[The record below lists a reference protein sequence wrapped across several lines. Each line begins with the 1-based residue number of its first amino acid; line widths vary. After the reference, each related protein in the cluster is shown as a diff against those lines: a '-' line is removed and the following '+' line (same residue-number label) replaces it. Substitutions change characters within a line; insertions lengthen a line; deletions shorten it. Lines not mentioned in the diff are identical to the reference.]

1 MKKLYFFAFLSTF
14 LSTHAQIINIP
25 DPIFKAE
32 LLAANPNEG
41 YTASDINGT
50 YITIDTNGDGEIQL
64 TEAQQ
69 VYELYLIQP
78 ANDLTG
84 IQSFTNL
91 HTLDA
96 AYLALEFLDVSG
108 MTNLESLDCS
118 DNYIASLNVTGC
130 TSLYMLQC
138 DFNELTALNLSGLP
152 NIHQVICGSNN
163 INTLNLS
170 GLSTLE
176 FVSAPLNNMESIDL
190 TGCTNLDFLQLAFN
204 SLTSIDL
211 SSCHIGEADV
221 QENYITQIIIKNGF
235 DDSEAYIDFYN
246 NPLQYIC
253 ADEAEIEYYRT
264 SLFLNGITDAEVNSF
279 CSFTPGGNYYT
290 VQGINR
296 FNPNND
302 DCTVVNP
309 YYPGLKFRISDS
321 VSDIG
326 TYIADNSGDYAIY
339 LPPAS
344 YTITPV
350 LENPTYFSVSPA
362 SIVIN
367 YPSPVNPIDQ
377 DFCISPNGIHPD
389 LDISFVPLTASV
401 PGFDPEYMI
410 VYHNNGNQTQSGT
423 VTLTFQNDILGLVT
437 AVPPA
442 TQTGNTLTWSFSN
455 LLPSESGM
463 INLQMHLNAPADTPA
478 VNINDELNFSAV
490 ITAPETDETTSNNTD
505 LHTEIVVGSFD
516 PNDISCLEGTIVPP
530 TIIGDYVNYVIRFEN
545 TGTFPATNIV
555 VKDEIDLSKFDI
567 ESLKPIGGS
576 HPFVTRIYDDNK
588 VEFIF
593 ENINLPFDDANN
605 DGFLSFKIRTKSTL
619 VTGDSFDN
627 SANIYF
633 DYNLPIVTN
642 TYNTLIQALGNPDFD
657 FGNVFSLSP
666 VPAKSELMVNK
677 KQDVLINTI
686 SIYNTLG
693 QLIQVHTNP
702 NERIDVSGLKT
713 GNYFIRI
720 VSDKGT
726 ASSKFVKE

>member
-1 MKKLYFFAFLSTF
+1 MKKLYFLAFLSIF
-14 LSTHAQIINIP
+14 LNANAQIVTIP

-32 LLAANPNEG
+32 LLAANPVDG
-41 YTASDINGT
+41 YTASDQNGN
-50 YITIDTNGDGEIQL
+50 YITIDINGDGEIQL

-78 ANDLTG
+78 ASDLTG

-91 HTLDA
+91 RTLDA
-96 AYLALEFLDVSG
+96 TYLELEFLNVSG

-118 DNYIASLNVTGC
+118 DNYIAALNVTGC

-138 DFNELTALNLSGLP
+138 DFNELTALNVSGLS
-152 NIHQVICGSNN
+152 NIHQILCGSNN
-163 INTLNLS
+163 INSLNLS

-176 FVSAPLNNMESIDL
+176 FVSAPLNNMESINL
-190 TGCTNLDFLQLAFN
+190 IGCTNLDFLQVAFN
-204 SLTSIDL
+204 SLTSVDL
-211 SSCHIGEADV
+211 SSCHIGEADI
-221 QENYITQIIIKNGF
+221 QENYITQLIIKNGF
-235 DDSEAYIDFYN
+235 DDSEAYINFYN

-253 ADEAEIEYYRT
+253 ADEVEIEYYRT
-264 SLFLNGITDAEVNSF
+264 SLLFNGVTDAEVNSY

-290 VQGINR
+290 LRGIDH

-302 DCTVVNP
+302 VCTVANP
-309 YYPGLKFRISDS
+309 YYPGLKFRISDA
-321 VSDIG
+321 VSGIG
-326 TYIADNSGDYAIY
+326 TYIADNTGDYAIY
-339 LPPAS
+339 LPQAS

-350 LENPTYFSVSPA
+350 LENPTYFSVYPP

-377 DFCISPNGIHPD
+377 DFCITPNGIHPD
-389 LDISFVPLTASV
+389 LEVSFVPLTPSV
-401 PGFDPEYMI
+401 PGFDPEYII

-423 VTLTFQNDILGLVT
+423 VTLTFQNDLLSVLT

-463 INLQMHLNAPADTPA
+463 INLQMHLNAPTDTPA

-490 ITAPETDETTSNNTD
+490 INAPETDETASNNTD

-530 TIIGDYVNYVIRFEN
+530 TIVGDYVNYVIRFEN

-555 VKDEIDLSKFDI
+555 VKDVIDLSKFDI
-567 ESLKPIGGS
+567 ESLKPIAGS
-576 HPFVTRIYDDNK
+576 NPFVTRIYDNNK
-588 VEFIF
+588 VDFIF
-593 ENINLPFDDANN
+593 EDINLPFDDANN
-605 DGFLSFKIRTKSTL
+605 DGFVSFKIRTKSTL

-627 SANIYF
+627 SANINF

-642 TYNTLIQALGNPDFD
+642 TYNTLIQALSNPDFE
-657 FGNVFSLSP
+657 FGSIFSLSP
-666 VPAKSELMVNK
+666 VPAKNELTITK
-677 KQDVLINTI
+677 RQDVQIDTI

-693 QLIQVHTNP
+693 QLIQVNTNP

-720 VSDKGT
+720 ITDKGMS
-726 ASSKFVKE
+726 SSKFIKE